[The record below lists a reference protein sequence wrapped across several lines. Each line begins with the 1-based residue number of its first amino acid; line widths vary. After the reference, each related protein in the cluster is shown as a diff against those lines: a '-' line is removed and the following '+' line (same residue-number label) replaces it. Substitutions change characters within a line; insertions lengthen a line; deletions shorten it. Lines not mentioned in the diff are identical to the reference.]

1 MTEPK
6 AILTAGDD
14 DASPAYL
21 FNSRSDPLLH
31 AITRHPSG
39 ANLPPLETPDEW
51 VFDGLIALGIREAL
65 PVRIAPEPVLRGLL
79 SDGYFVWRDRSNPRG
94 TSQ

>member
-14 DASPAYL
+14 DASRAYL

-39 ANLPPLETPDEW
+39 ANLPRLETPTNGC
-51 VFDGLIALGIREAL
+51 DGLIALG
-65 PVRIAPEPVLRGLL
+65 V
-79 SDGYFVWRDRSNPRG
+79 SDGVDMP
-94 TSQ
+94 Q

>member
-14 DASPAYL
+14 DASRAYL

-39 ANLPPLETPDEW
+39 ANLPRLETPTK
-51 VFDGLIALGIREAL
+51 GCLTA
-65 PVRIAPEPVLRGLL
+65 
-79 SDGYFVWRDRSNPRG
+79 
-94 TSQ
+94 